1 MNEVKCVNAKNY
13 KLTIGKTYNINSIV
27 DDEYYELLNDN
38 NKLVKYK
45 KDLFIVTQSTIAEVL
60 ASIEDNE
67 DGQFKLSIDGNTIEI
82 DCYLEFDDT
91 QISCGI
97 KQVSEINDLVNS
109 IVDKLTPYDRET
121 LIDDVILSIFKN
133 IINNCLDNAAM
144 LLISTNLT
152 NNNVYEKIDKLL
164 TPFTK
169 ASHIALNPNSHNTIK
184 LWVIDVAELIN

>member
-1 MNEVKCVNAKNY
+1 MNEVKCVNAKKY

-45 KDLFIVTQSTIAEVL
+45 KDLFKVTQSTIAEVL

-67 DGQFKLSIDGNTIEI
+67 DGQFQLSIDGNTIEI
-82 DCYLEFDDT
+82 DCELDYDDT

-97 KQVSEINDLVNS
+97 KQASGINDVVHS

-133 IINNCLDNAAM
+133 IINNHFNNAAM

-152 NNNVYEKIDKLL
+152 NNNVYERIDKLL

-169 ASHIALNPNSHNTIK
+169 ASHIALNLNSQNTIK